1 MAATAHPTPLGTGPQ
16 PRDLGELSLMV
27 KVARLY
33 HEQGCTQSAIAGQLH
48 LSQSRVSRLLSQA
61 GEAGIVRTTVLAPAQ
76 LHTDLEDRVREQYRI
91 RDVVVVGVDSGSG
104 EPGLMRALGGAA
116 GAYLEATLNPGDSIG
131 VSSWSAT
138 LVATVESM
146 TRPLRRQAREVAQLI
161 GGVGR
166 PEVQLQATHLI
177 QEVARLTR
185 SQAHLLPAPG
195 LLPSSQ
201 TREAFLDDPYVREI
215 QDVWRHLTIAV
226 VGIGSVR
233 PSPLLH
239 SSGNS
244 LSEDELNDL
253 ASQGAVGDVC
263 LRFMDASGRHLRT
276 ALDERVLG
284 ISPDDYLRI
293 PRRVGVA
300 GGGRKFEAI
309 RASLLGGWVNI
320 LITDVDTARRL
331 AA

>member
-1 MAATAHPTPLGTGPQ
+1 MAATGRPVPLGTAVP
-16 PRDLGELSLMV
+16 PRNVGELSLMV
-27 KVARLY
+27 KVARRY
-33 HEQGCTQSAIAGQLH
+33 HEQGCTQSTIAAELH
-48 LSQSRVSRLLSQA
+48 LSQSRVSRLLSEA
-61 GEAGIVRTTVLAPAQ
+61 GRAGIVRTTVLAPAQ
-76 LHTDLEDRVREQYRI
+76 LHTDLEDEVRDRYRMQ
-91 RDVVVVGVDSGSG
+91 DVVVVGVDAGGG

-131 VSSWSAT
+131 ISSWSAT
-138 LVATVESM
+138 LLATVESM
-146 TRPLRRQAREVAQLI
+146 TTPLRRQAREVAQLI
-161 GGVGR
+161 GGLGR

-177 QEVARLTR
+177 QEVARLTKSR
-185 SQAHLLPAPG
+185 AHLLPAPG

-215 QDVWRHLTIAV
+215 QQVWQRLTIAV

-244 LSEDELNDL
+244 LSDDELNDL
-253 ASQGAVGDVC
+253 VGKGAVGDVC
-263 LRFMDASGRHLRT
+263 LRFIDSAGRHLRT
-276 ALDERVLG
+276 ELDDRVLG
-284 ISPDDYLRI
+284 ISPDDYVRI

-300 GGGRKFEAI
+300 GGRRKFEAI

-320 LITDVDTARRL
+320 LVTDVDTAQRL

>member
-1 MAATAHPTPLGTGPQ
+1 MPAIAHPAALGTGLQ
-16 PRDLGELSLMV
+16 PRSVGELSLLV

-33 HEQGCTQSAIAGQLH
+33 HDQGCTQSSIAAQLH

-61 GEAGIVRTTVLAPAQ
+61 VEAGIVRTTVLAPAQ
-76 LHTDLEDRVREQYRI
+76 LHTDLEDRLRERYRI
-91 RDVVVVGVDSGSG
+91 RDAVVVGVDHGSG
-104 EPGLMRALGGAA
+104 EAGLMRALGGAA
-116 GAYLEATLNPGDSIG
+116 GAYLEATLHPGDSIG

-185 SQAHLLPAPG
+185 SRAHLLPAPG
-195 LLPSSQ
+195 LLPSPQ
-201 TREAFLDDPYVREI
+201 AREAFLDDPYVREI
-215 QDVWRHLTIAV
+215 QQVWRRLTVAI

-244 LSEDELNDL
+244 VSEDELNDL
-253 ASQGAVGDVC
+253 VSQGAVGDVC
-263 LRFMDASGRHLRT
+263 LRFIDGAGRHLRT
-276 ALDERVLG
+276 DLDERVLG
-284 ISPDDYLRI
+284 IDPGDYVRI
-293 PRRVGVA
+293 PRRIGVA
-300 GGGRKFEAI
+300 GGQRKYEAI

-320 LITDVDTARRL
+320 VITDVETAQRL